1 MKSTTVSTLAL
12 LGGAAVAVHACGT
25 EREFAVVR
33 RDAIQRRQAAAAR
46 PTDEA
51 GMAQVSDPTQE
62 CAMYSYPPVAALLAQ
77 KVYPPIWQIANLSSA
92 QSTEATSLYNSLS
105 ASIPNIAPKGTPTGN
120 FTGVNYNGAQD
131 PDCWWTWKQC
141 HTPKAAGILPDIY
154 NVPEPNTWGFTLD
167 DGPNCTH
174 NAFYDF
180 MNQQKQK
187 ATLFYIGSNVID
199 WPLQAQRGLAD
210 GHEICAHTWS
220 HRYMTSLSNEQVFA
234 ELYYS
239 KKAIKDVLGVT
250 VQCWRPPYGDVD
262 DRVRYIAQALGMRT
276 IIWSDNT
283 FDYEV
288 STLGVNA
295 VNQNYQN
302 IINSGKGGAYSS
314 NGTIV
319 LTHELNNDTMSLMM
333 QNYAAIKQAFKYVA
347 PVHVALNSTMPYVE
361 TGYTYPN
368 FAQWTAGTTSI
379 SLASPTAVSTDASLS
394 IPLSTGATGSISASV
409 AHSAASAGQA
419 AAAATSSS
427 SASAAA
433 QTAPHSGAE
442 RSVSGPGA
450 SGPVGAVLAAV
461 LGAVG
466 AGAMAV
472 MV

>member
-1 MKSTTVSTLAL
+1 MKTTTTTLAVL
-12 LGGAAVAVHACGT
+12 AGAAVAVHACGT
-25 EREFAVVR
+25 EREFAIVR
-33 RDAIQRRQAAAAR
+33 RDAIQRRQQAAASGAAR

-51 GMAQVSDPTQE
+51 GMAQVTDSAQE
-62 CAMYSYPPVAALLAQ
+62 CAYYNYPPVAALLAQ
-77 KVYPPIWQIANLSSA
+77 KVYPPIWQIANLSTA
-92 QSTEATSLYNSLS
+92 QSEATSLYSALS
-105 ASIPNIAPKGTPTGN
+105 PSIPNISPRGTPTGN
-120 FTGVNYNGAQD
+120 FTGVNYNGAED

-141 HTPKAAGILPDIY
+141 HTPKLAGILPDIY

-174 NAFYDF
+174 NALYDF
-180 MNQQKQK
+180 LEQQKQK
-187 ATLFYIGSNVID
+187 ATMFYIGSNVID

-295 VNQNYQN
+295 VNANYQT
-302 IINSGKGGAYSS
+302 IINNGKNGTYNA

-333 QNYAAIKQAFKYVA
+333 QNYAAIKAAFKYVA
-347 PVHVALNSTMPYVE
+347 PVHVALNNTQPYVE
-361 TGYTYPN
+361 TAYTYPN
-368 FAQWTAGTTSI
+368 FAEWTAGTTSI
-379 SLASPTAVSTDASLS
+379 SLASPTAVSSDISLS
-394 IPLSTGATGSISASV
+394 IPLSTGATGSVSASI
-409 AHSAASAGQA
+409 ANSAANTGGGQA
-419 AAAATSSS
+419 AAAAAETSGH
-427 SASAAA
+427 SASAKSAA
-433 QTAPHSGAE
+433 G
-442 RSVSGPGA
+442 SVRPLA

-461 LGAVG
+461 VGAVG

-472 MV
+472 MI

>member
-1 MKSTTVSTLAL
+1 MKTTASTLAAVL
-12 LGGAAVAVHACGT
+12 ATAAVVAVDACGT
-25 EREFAVVR
+25 ESEFAVVR
-33 RDAIQRRQAAAAR
+33 RDAIQRRQAAAAAR

-51 GMAQVSDPTQE
+51 GMAQLTDSAQE

-77 KVYPPIWQIANLSSA
+77 KVYPPIWQIANLSTA
-92 QSTEATSLYNSLS
+92 QNEATSLFSTLNGT
-105 ASIPNIAPKGTPTGN
+105 IPNIAPRGTPTGN
-120 FTGVNYNGAQD
+120 FTGVNYNGVED

-141 HTPKAAGILPDIY
+141 HTPKLPGLQEDIY
-154 NVPEPNTWGFTLD
+154 NLPEANTWGFTLD

-174 NAFYDF
+174 NALYNF
-180 MNQQKQK
+180 MNEQKQK

-220 HRYMTSLSNEQVFA
+220 HRYMTSLTNEQVFA

-239 KKAIKDVLGVT
+239 KKAIKDVMGVT

-262 DRVRYIAQALGMRT
+262 DRVRYIAQALGLRT

-288 STLGVNA
+288 STLGINA
-295 VNQNYQN
+295 VNANYQT
-302 IINSGKGGAYSS
+302 IINGGKNGTYNS

-319 LTHELNNDTMSLMM
+319 LTHELNNDTMSLVQ
-333 QNYAAIKQAFKYVA
+333 QNFAAIKAAFKYVV
-347 PVHVALNSTMPYVE
+347 PVHVALNSTEPYVE

-379 SLASPTAVSTDASLS
+379 TLASPTAVSSDVSLS

-409 AHSAASAGQA
+409 AHSTASAGQA
-419 AAAATSSS
+419 AAAETSGSGS
-427 SASAAA
+427 
-433 QTAPHSGAE
+433 HSGAD
-442 RSVSGPGA
+442 SVRPLA
-450 SGPVGAVLAAV
+450 SGPVGAVLAAL

-472 MV
+472 ML